1 MMPESWKECEGQVV
15 GGEFQLLEHLG
26 GSDHSVVFRTERG
39 QGQRQ
44 RAAIKLVQAD
54 PASAEL
60 QLSRWRQAAQ
70 LSHPHLIKLFE
81 SGRCRLAEMDL
92 LYVVMEFAAENLAE
106 FLPQRALS
114 PAETRDMLEPFLET
128 LTYLHGQGLLHGR
141 IKPGNILAIDDQLK
155 LSSDSVCRAGEA
167 PLSVTKPDV
176 YTAPEFAKG
185 ESSQAGDVW
194 ALGVTLLEALTQRA
208 PEHAASASEN
218 PGELQVPETLPQ
230 PFLDIARHS
239 LHVEPRRRW
248 SVAEVSARLNPA
260 AKPPAPSVAAGMLDP
275 VKPAAAKPSTA
286 VPGSAVAALAK
297 SSGSIDPLSIPLS
310 PVPAL
315 PPAKQALQNQMIGGK
330 HKSNKSYYVVM
341 AVLVALTLGAMLAIP
356 RFGSHQADNK
366 DSTSAASSAPS
377 QPTPQPSAT
386 VDANHGEASA
396 PVNDQKQAGVSL
408 DPSAQR
414 PGKSKQNATQD
425 SEPATADK
433 QSVKKDQSAPASPA
447 PASLRSAVPRSE
459 AVPAAPF
466 VSDREASI
474 KAGAVTPGEVLNQIL
489 PEVSGKSRN
498 TIRGTVRTVIKVH
511 VDSSGTVSAA
521 EIASAGSRF
530 FANAA
535 LDAARQWDFAPAKV
549 DGHAVPSEWLLHF
562 DFTPTDTKVTPLATK
577 P

>member
-1 MMPESWKECEGQVV
+1 MPESWKECEGQVV
-15 GGEFQLLEHLG
+15 GEFQLLEHLG

-44 RAAIKLVQAD
+44 KAAIKFVQAD
-54 PASAEL
+54 PANAEL

-70 LSHPHLIKLFE
+70 LSHPNLIKLYE

-92 LYVVMEFAAENLAE
+92 LYVVMDFAAENLAE

-128 LTYLHGQGLLHGR
+128 LVYLHGKGLLHGR

-185 ESSQAGDVW
+185 ENSQAGDVW
-194 ALGVTLLEALTQRA
+194 ALGVTLVEALTQRA
-208 PEHAASASEN
+208 PEQAAAASAN
-218 PGELQVPETLPQ
+218 AGEVQVPETLPQ

-239 LHVEPRRRW
+239 LQVDPRRRW
-248 SVAEVSARLNPA
+248 SVAEVSTCLNPA
-260 AKPPAPSVAAGMLDP
+260 AKPPAPSVAAGMLDAA
-275 VKPAAAKPSTA
+275 KPAAAKPAGA

-297 SSGSIDPLSIPLS
+297 SCGSIDPLSIPLS
-310 PVPAL
+310 TVPPR
-315 PPAKQALQNQMIGGK
+315 PPAKQALQSQTIIGK
-330 HKSNKSYYVVM
+330 HKSNKSFYVVM
-341 AVLVALTLGAMLAIP
+341 LVLIALTLAAMFVVP
-356 RFGSHQADNK
+356 RFLSHGADN
-366 DSTSAASSAPS
+366 DPSSSATATVPN
-377 QPTPQPSAT
+377 PQTAQSSAT
-386 VDANHGEASA
+386 PTVPHDEAPA
-396 PVNDQKQAGVSL
+396 PAMSSKRKDQPKSQK
-408 DPSAQR
+408 PSAQEAEQNSTPDSLR
-414 PGKSKQNATQD
+414 AADEKQPASKEQ
-425 SEPATADK
+425 SATA
-433 QSVKKDQSAPASPA
+433 SAA

-459 AVPAAPF
+459 KVPVAPF
-466 VSDREASI
+466 VPDREASI

-489 PEVSGKSRN
+489 PEVSDKSRN

-511 VDSSGTVSAA
+511 VDSSGTVSSA

-535 LDAARQWDFAPAKV
+535 LDAARQWDFAPAKI

-562 DFTPTDTKVTPLATK
+562 DFTPTDTKITPLATK